1 MTERKLLFAVAIAVA
16 LAPTLLQAEP
26 VHLADGDSF
35 RLGNQRYRLQG
46 IDAPEL
52 HQECKD
58 NKGQS
63 WPCGIRARTEL
74 RRLIGTHPLECKTEA
89 VDRFGRIV
97 ATCHAGGRNLSEEM
111 VRSGYATIFARPGQA
126 STYERAQREARAEKR
141 GIWAGSF
148 DIPSDWRRSHP
159 RQDDAAGDF
168 NFREWAADTF
178 GQAWQWVRT
187 WFGR

>member
-1 MTERKLLFAVAIAVA
+1 MKKKKLLFAVAIAVA
-16 LAPTLLQAEP
+16 LMPQALRAEP
-26 VHLADGDSF
+26 VRLADGDSF
-35 RLGNQRYRLQG
+35 RLGDQRYRLQG

-58 NKGQS
+58 SNGRN

-111 VRSGYATIFARPGQA
+111 VRAGYATVFTRPGQA
-126 STYERAQREARAEKR
+126 SAYDQAQREARAEKR

-148 DIPSDWRRSHP
+148 DIPSDWRRGNP
-159 RQDDAAGDF
+159 RQEEPADDF
-168 NFREWAADTF
+168 NAREWLAEALA
-178 GQAWQWVRT
+178 QAWQWLRAKS
-187 WFGR
+187 GY

>member
-1 MTERKLLFAVAIAVA
+1 MTKLRLLFAVAIAAA
-16 LAPTLLQAEP
+16 LAPAISRAEP

-35 RLGNQRYRLQG
+35 RLGDRRYRLQG

-58 NKGQS
+58 RDGRS

-111 VRSGYATIFARPGQA
+111 VRSGYATIFTRQGQA
-126 STYERAQREARAEKR
+126 SAYEQAQREARAEKR

-148 DIPSDWRRSHP
+148 DIPSDWRRSNP
-159 RQDDAAGDF
+159 RREEPEEDSHG
-168 NFREWAADTF
+168 REWVVEALA
-178 GQAWQWVRT
+178 QAWQWLRT
-187 WFGR
+187 QFGY